1 LAASSPTSFQ
11 TQKIDNNLMR
21 LKIMLLLFGLM
32 VLYDSCC
39 PFIKEESLGNNFY
52 LSEYDNVDRR
62 ILYSEESCS
71 NSGIEIVPMT
81 VTEYAYNPNW
91 IIAKSS
97 ASRQTAENRYWIIDK
112 SFKVRIIQDNDSTIN
127 VIKSHVFGPLDST
140 KFVQLLLTR
149 EINLT
154 LHKIQSN

>member
-1 LAASSPTSFQ
+1 
-11 TQKIDNNLMR
+11 MR
-21 LKIMLLLFGLM
+21 LKIMVLLFGLIA
-32 VLYDSCC
+32 LYASCC

-81 VTEYAYNPNW
+81 VAEYAYNSKW

-97 ASRQTAENRYWIIDK
+97 ASRQTAENKYWIVDK
-112 SFKVRIIQDNDSTIN
+112 SFKVKIIQDNDSTIN
-127 VIKSHVFGPLDST
+127 VIKSHVFGPYDST
-140 KFVQLLLTR
+140 RFVQLLLTKDIELILR
-149 EINLT
+149 R
-154 LHKIQSN
+154 IQ

>member
-1 LAASSPTSFQ
+1 
-11 TQKIDNNLMR
+11 MG
-21 LKIMLLLFGLM
+21 LLT
-32 VLYDSCC
+32 LYNSCC

-62 ILYSEESCS
+62 ILYAEESCS

-81 VTEYAYNPNW
+81 VTEYADNSKW

-97 ASRQTAENRYWIIDK
+97 ASGQTAESKYWIVDK
-112 SFKVRIIQDNDSTIN
+112 DFKVKIIQDNDSTTN

-140 KFVQLLLTR
+140 KFVHLLSVKD
-149 EINLT
+149 IKFT
-154 LHKIQSN
+154 LKKIESN